1 MATQNINNYYF
12 NRLDIRA
19 DESSYTDFFLV
30 ADEKQYDQEVIYSP
44 YLIGYNDGNRLP
56 ISIELSNTGCSQ
68 NFSYSYGD
76 YFSGNTIV
84 SLNNY
89 NVNPLNNTCYSAFT
103 GACDVGLTGI
113 DNGLVTE
120 MTGQTLYYSMGIRD
134 DYKFDP
140 LHYDRRFKMRPV
152 TGYTQSPNER
162 FSGITA
168 QTLYNIVTKTG
179 TTIGQYYELY
189 GGYLQGFYKLYG
201 YDYEVLPERM
211 HKGWTVEMMLKP
223 RLYDEY
229 IPSSGQTYLNDIYT
243 ENSGTFFFMG
253 ARAENKFYHYVD
265 GTSDTFSG
273 YTRVTSGL
281 TNCLGTCS
289 CTNTAI
295 TNSDCYSLYPD
306 SAITISQNCQKTTV
320 VQQDHNPENDI
331 FSNALSLRFDGEP
344 SNPHLCVKFLLLT
357 GSCVTTGSCETTG
370 LTFESGYTITEI
382 CSTEGIYD
390 VCSTGSTG
398 IEKWVMLDVVFER
411 NITWDECDLLNMGG
425 LGDIRQMHYTATT
438 YNNSISLIGP
448 PATHSGNTYPSK
460 VETIELNRKWLD
472 QRDYRLGKLKFFV
485 NGKLFMTI
493 ENFEEIIPRE
503 LNDVKEKQI
512 GVPFNMSWGGGTFG
526 LKESLTFSGCSGA
539 TGPYIQDPE
548 VMCDNTL
555 SGTSLSGLTTNILLE
570 QNFGGTFMG
579 GISEFRMYVE
589 PLGAAQVQH
598 NYRILKDKFNLFNFN
613 CPSCPSPTPTPTP
626 TITPT
631 ITQTPTNTPT
641 PSVTKTNTPTPS
653 VTKTN
658 TPTPS
663 ITSTQQPT
671 PSITPTHTI
680 TPTPTMTPIPF
691 VPGTAFTFNA
701 DYIVL
706 TYAFN
711 DGTDLDTRTRVT
723 TPNIGQSTLSDYIGW
738 CCSSEWPTSGTP
750 ILTWGGDNTGT
761 GFESV
766 LINLIEFKSQ
776 YSGQNI
782 ITIKA
787 NAGWYGTVG
796 SNPVYIQATLY
807 KGGTM
812 VADPGNHTFYNNT
825 FTAAYGTQSPG
836 SVITLDLQS
845 NCIDGQDIT
854 SLQYNLTTYQGN
866 FI

>member
-19 DESSYTDFFLV
+19 DDSSYTDFFLV

-89 NVNPLNNTCYSAFT
+89 NVNPLNDTCYSAFT
-103 GACDVGLTGI
+103 GVCDVGLTAI
-113 DNGLVTE
+113 DNGLVTQ

-152 TGYTQSPNER
+152 TGYTQSPNQR

-168 QTLYNIVTKTG
+168 QTLYNIVTKTA

-223 RLYDEY
+223 RLVDEY
-229 IPSSGQTYLNDIYT
+229 VPSSGQTYLNNIYT

-253 ARAENKFYHYVD
+253 ARAENKFYHYAA
-265 GTSDTFSG
+265 GTADTFSG

-281 TNCLGTCS
+281 TDCLTTCACS
-289 CTNTAI
+289 NTAF
-295 TNSDCYSLYPD
+295 TNSDCHTLYPS
-306 SAITISQNCQKTTV
+306 SAITISHNCTTTTV
-320 VQQDHNPENDI
+320 VQEDHNPEDDV
-331 FSNALSLRFDGEP
+331 FSNALSLRFEGDP

-357 GSCVTTGSCETTG
+357 GSCSTTGACETTG

-382 CSTEGIYD
+382 CSTDGIYD
-390 VCSTGSTG
+390 VCTTGSTG
-398 IEKWVMLDVVFER
+398 IEKWLMLDVVFER

-438 YNNSISLIGP
+438 YNRSVSLIGP

-460 VETIELNRKWLD
+460 VETIQLNRKWLD
-472 QRDYRLGKLKFFV
+472 QREYRLGKLKFFV

-503 LNDVKEKQI
+503 LNEVKEKQI
-512 GVPFNMSWGGGTFG
+512 GVPFNISWGGGTFG
-526 LKESLTFSGCSGA
+526 LRESLTFSGCSGT

-589 PLGAAQVQH
+589 PLGSAQVQH
-598 NYRILKDKFNLFNFN
+598 NYRILKNKFGLFNFN
-613 CPSCPSPTPTPTP
+613 CPDDACIVDEGDFSVTLVPAPTPTVTP
-626 TITPT
+626 TTSVTPT
-631 ITQTPTNTPT
+631 MTPTTSVTPT
-641 PSVTKTNTPTPS
+641 PSVTA
-653 VTKTN
+653 
-658 TPTPS
+658 
-663 ITSTQQPT
+663 
-671 PSITPTHTI
+671 TI
-680 TPTPTMTPIPF
+680 TPTTSITPSQTPT
-691 VPGTAFTFNA
+691 
-701 DYIVL
+701 
-706 TYAFN
+706 
-711 DGTDLDTRTRVT
+711 
-723 TPNIGQSTLSDYIGW
+723 NI
-738 CCSSEWPTSGTP
+738 
-750 ILTWGGDNTGT
+750 
-761 GFESV
+761 
-766 LINLIEFKSQ
+766 
-776 YSGQNI
+776 
-782 ITIKA
+782 
-787 NAGWYGTVG
+787 
-796 SNPVYIQATLY
+796 
-807 KGGTM
+807 
-812 VADPGNHTFYNNT
+812 
-825 FTAAYGTQSPG
+825 
-836 SVITLDLQS
+836 
-845 NCIDGQDIT
+845 
-854 SLQYNLTTYQGN
+854 
-866 FI
+866 

>member
-89 NVNPLNNTCYSAFT
+89 NVNPLNDTCYSAFT
-103 GACDVGLTGI
+103 GVCDVGLTAI

-152 TGYTQSPNER
+152 TGYTQSPNQR

-168 QTLYNIVTKTG
+168 QTLYNIVTKTA

-189 GGYLQGFYKLYG
+189 GGYLQGFYKLFE
-201 YDYEVLPERM
+201 YDYQVLPERM

-223 RLYDEY
+223 RLVDEY
-229 IPSSGQTYLNDIYT
+229 VPSSGQTYLNNIYT

-253 ARAENKFYHYVD
+253 ARAENKFYHYAA
-265 GTSDTFSG
+265 GTADTFSG

-281 TNCLGTCS
+281 TDCIGTCA
-289 CTNTAI
+289 CTNTAF
-295 TNSDCYSLYPD
+295 TNSNCSSLYPA
-306 SAITISQNCQKTTV
+306 SAFTINENCYTTTV
-320 VQQDHNPENDI
+320 VQEDHNPENDS
-331 FSNALSLRFDGEP
+331 FSNALSLRFEGDP

-382 CSTEGIYD
+382 CSTDGIYD
-390 VCSTGSTG
+390 VCTTGSTG
-398 IEKWVMLDVVFER
+398 IEKWLMLDVVFER

-438 YNNSISLIGP
+438 YNRSVSLIGP

-460 VETIELNRKWLD
+460 VETIQLNRKWLD
-472 QRDYRLGKLKFFV
+472 QREYRLGKLKFFV

-493 ENFEEIIPRE
+493 EDFEEIIPRE
-503 LNDVKEKQI
+503 LNEVKEKQI
-512 GVPFNMSWGGGTFG
+512 GVPFNISWGGGTFG
-526 LKESLTFSGCSGA
+526 LRESLTFSGCSGT

-579 GISEFRMYVE
+579 GISDFRMYVE

-613 CPSCPSPTPTPTP
+613 CPVSACIVDEGDFTATLIPNTTPT
-626 TITPT
+626 
-631 ITQTPTNTPT
+631 
-641 PSVTKTNTPTPS
+641 
-653 VTKTN
+653 
-658 TPTPS
+658 
-663 ITSTQQPT
+663 PT
-671 PSITPTHTI
+671 PSITPTI
-680 TPTPTMTPIPF
+680 TPTPSIAPPTTPTPTPTSIPF
-691 VPGTAFTFNA
+691 VPGGFTFDA

-706 TYAFN
+706 TYSFT
-711 DGTDLDTRTRVT
+711 DGQDLDTRTKVT
-723 TPNIGQSTLSDYIGW
+723 VPNIGQSTLADSIGW
-738 CCSSEWPTSGTP
+738 CCSEQWPTSGVP
-750 ILTWGGDNTGT
+750 ILKWGGDNTGV

-766 LINLIEFKSQ
+766 LINLIAFKNQ
-776 YSGQNI
+776 FPGENI
-782 ITIKA
+782 IVMNSKA
-787 NAGWYGTVG
+787 FWYGTLG
-796 SNPVYIQATLY
+796 SNPVTIQVTLY

-812 VADPGNHTFYNNT
+812 VDDPDNFTFYNNT
-825 FTAAYGTQSPG
+825 FTAAYGALSPG
-836 SVITLDLQS
+836 NIVTTNES
-845 NCIDGQDIT
+845 NCIEGDNIT
-854 SLQYNLTTYQGN
+854 SLQYNLTTYQGQ

>member
-19 DESSYTDFFLV
+19 DDSSYTDFFLV

-89 NVNPLNNTCYSAFT
+89 NVNPLNDTCYSAFT
-103 GACDVGLTGI
+103 GVCDVGLTAI
-113 DNGLVTE
+113 DNGLVTQ

-152 TGYTQSPNER
+152 TGYTQSPNQR

-168 QTLYNIVTKTG
+168 QTLYNIVTKTA

-189 GGYLQGFYKLYG
+189 GGYLQGFYKLFG

-223 RLYDEY
+223 RLVDEY
-229 IPSSGQTYLNDIYT
+229 VPSSGQTYLNNIYT

-253 ARAENKFYHYVD
+253 ARAENKFYHYAA
-265 GTSDTFSG
+265 GTADTFSG

-281 TNCLGTCS
+281 TDCIGTCA
-289 CTNTAI
+289 CTNTAF
-295 TNSDCYSLYPD
+295 TNSNCSSLYPA
-306 SAITISQNCQKTTV
+306 SAFTINENCYTTTV
-320 VQQDHNPENDI
+320 VQEDHNPEDDS
-331 FSNALSLRFDGEP
+331 FSNALSLRFEGDP

-382 CSTEGIYD
+382 CSTDGIYD
-390 VCSTGSTG
+390 VCTTGSTG
-398 IEKWVMLDVVFER
+398 IEKWLMLDVVFER

-438 YNNSISLIGP
+438 YNRSVSLIGP

-460 VETIELNRKWLD
+460 VETIQLNRKWLD
-472 QRDYRLGKLKFFV
+472 QREYRLGKLKFFV

-493 ENFEEIIPRE
+493 EDFEEIIPRE
-503 LNDVKEKQI
+503 LNEVKEKQI
-512 GVPFNMSWGGGTFG
+512 GVPFNISWGGGTFG
-526 LKESLTFSGCSGA
+526 LRESLTFSGCSGT

-579 GISEFRMYVE
+579 GISDFRMYVE

-613 CPSCPSPTPTPTP
+613 CPVSACIVDEGDFTATLIPNTTPT
-626 TITPT
+626 
-631 ITQTPTNTPT
+631 
-641 PSVTKTNTPTPS
+641 
-653 VTKTN
+653 
-658 TPTPS
+658 
-663 ITSTQQPT
+663 PT
-671 PSITPTHTI
+671 PSITPTI
-680 TPTPTMTPIPF
+680 TPTPSIAPPTTPTPTPTSIPF
-691 VPGTAFTFNA
+691 VPGGFTFDA

-706 TYAFN
+706 TYSFT
-711 DGTDLDTRTRVT
+711 DGQDLDTRTKVT
-723 TPNIGQSTLSDYIGW
+723 VPNIGQSTLADSIGW
-738 CCSSEWPTSGTP
+738 CCSEQWPTSGVP
-750 ILTWGGDNTGT
+750 ILKWGGDNTGV

-766 LINLIEFKSQ
+766 LINLIAFKNQ
-776 YSGQNI
+776 FPGENI
-782 ITIKA
+782 IVMNSKA
-787 NAGWYGTVG
+787 FWYGTLG
-796 SNPVYIQATLY
+796 SSPVTIQVTLY

-812 VADPGNHTFYNNT
+812 VDDPDNFTFYNNT
-825 FTAAYGTQSPG
+825 FTAAYGALSPG
-836 SVITLDLQS
+836 NIVTTNES
-845 NCIDGQDIT
+845 NCIEGDNIT
-854 SLQYNLTTYQGN
+854 SLQYNLTTYQGQ

>member
-19 DESSYTDFFLV
+19 DDSSYTDFFLV

-89 NVNPLNNTCYSAFT
+89 NVNPLNDTCYSAFT
-103 GACDVGLTGI
+103 GVCDVGLTGI

-120 MTGQTLYYSMGIRD
+120 MTGQTLYYSMGIRN

-152 TGYTQSPNER
+152 TGYTQSPNQR

-168 QTLYNIVTKTG
+168 QTLYNIVTKTA

-223 RLYDEY
+223 RLVDEY
-229 IPSSGQTYLNDIYT
+229 VPSSGQTYLNNIYT

-253 ARAENKFYHYVD
+253 ARAENKFYHYAA
-265 GTSDTFSG
+265 GTADTFSG

-281 TNCLGTCS
+281 TDCLTTCACS
-289 CTNTAI
+289 NTAF
-295 TNSDCYSLYPD
+295 TNSDCHTLYPS
-306 SAITISQNCQKTTV
+306 SAITISHNCTTTTV
-320 VQQDHNPENDI
+320 VQEDHNPEDDV
-331 FSNALSLRFDGEP
+331 FSNALSLRFEGDP

-357 GSCVTTGSCETTG
+357 GSCSTTGACETTG

-382 CSTEGIYD
+382 CSTDGIYD
-390 VCSTGSTG
+390 VCTTGSTG
-398 IEKWVMLDVVFER
+398 IEKWLMLDVVFER

-425 LGDIRQMHYTATT
+425 LGDIRRMTYTAST
-438 YNNSISLIGP
+438 YGNTVSLIGP

-460 VETIELNRKWLD
+460 VETIQLNRKWLD
-472 QRDYRLGKLKFFV
+472 QREYRLGKLKFFV

-493 ENFEEIIPRE
+493 EDFEEIIPRE
-503 LNDVKEKQI
+503 LNEVKEKQI
-512 GVPFNMSWGGGTFG
+512 GVPFNISWGGGTFG
-526 LKESLTFSGCSGA
+526 LRESLTFSGCSGT

-589 PLGAAQVQH
+589 PLGSAQVQH
-598 NYRILKDKFNLFNFN
+598 NYRILKNKFGLFNFN
-613 CPSCPSPTPTPTP
+613 CPDNACIVDEGDFSVTLVIAPTP

-631 ITQTPTNTPT
+631 
-641 PSVTKTNTPTPS
+641 
-653 VTKTN
+653 
-658 TPTPS
+658 
-663 ITSTQQPT
+663 
-671 PSITPTHTI
+671 PSITPTITVTPTITPTLSVTPSTTLPI
-680 TPTPTMTPIPF
+680 TPTPTVTPTI
-691 VPGTAFTFNA
+691 
-701 DYIVL
+701 
-706 TYAFN
+706 
-711 DGTDLDTRTRVT
+711 T
-723 TPNIGQSTLSDYIGW
+723 TSPLPYVYEIGSLAP
-738 CCSSEWPTSGTP
+738 CCSGST
-750 ILTWGGDNTGT
+750 
-761 GFESV
+761 V
-766 LINLIEFKSQ
+766 QEF
-776 YSGQNI
+776 
-782 ITIKA
+782 
-787 NAGWYGTVG
+787 VG
-796 SNPVYIQATLY
+796 SNTPLNLGDIISINL
-807 KGGTM
+807 GGG
-812 VADPGNHTFYNNT
+812 VKCY
-825 FTAAYGTQSPG
+825 Q
-836 SVITLDLQS
+836 I
-845 NCIDGQDIT
+845 IT
-854 SLQYNLTTYQGN
+854 SPTLLTPPYPPIVAVPVVNVYLDCATCIITYPC
-866 FI
+866 F